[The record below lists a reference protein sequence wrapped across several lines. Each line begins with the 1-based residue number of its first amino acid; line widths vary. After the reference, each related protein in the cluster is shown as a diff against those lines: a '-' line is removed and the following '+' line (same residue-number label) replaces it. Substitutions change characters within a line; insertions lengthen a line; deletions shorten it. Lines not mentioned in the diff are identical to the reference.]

1 MAGDYPATPELLDP
15 VIDSGHRS
23 FLAAVEGRDLHVL
36 RPRPPEER
44 IGLDPRWFDR
54 SGMY

>member
-1 MAGDYPATPELLDP
+1 MAGDYPGTPELLDP

-23 FLAAVEGRDLHVL
+23 FLAAVEGRRVYVVQ
-36 RPRPPEER
+36 PRPPEER

-54 SGMY
+54 FVMI

>member
-1 MAGDYPATPELLDP
+1 MAGDYPAPPELLDP

-23 FLAAVEGRDLHVL
+23 FLAAVEGTDLHVL
-36 RPRPPEER
+36 RPRPPDER

>member
-1 MAGDYPATPELLDP
+1 MAGDCAAPPELLDP

-23 FLAAVEGRDLHVL
+23 FLAAVEGTDLHVL
-36 RPRPPEER
+36 RPRPPDER

>member
-1 MAGDYPATPELLDP
+1 MAGDYPATPELVDP
-15 VIDSGHRS
+15 VIDSSHRS
-23 FLAAVEGRDLHVL
+23 FLVAVEGRDLHVL